1 MGKRDRGA
9 VAELVYGVLRQRRML
24 EEFVRDIEGEDLT
37 QRSVA
42 AYLCQYCGW
51 GGRVLEERGFA
62 RSGTAISTRFRQL
75 DRNALPFAL
84 RYSFP
89 DWLAKRMLNQYGEQE
104 AVALAV
110 SLNTP
115 ATLDVRVNT
124 LKGTRDELMAR
135 FAQEGVVLEPTPF
148 SPWGLRRHDRAP
160 LFKYADFRA
169 GWFEVQDEA
178 SQLVSML
185 LEVKNRETVVDF
197 CAGAGGKTLHI
208 ASLMQNTGSV
218 YAVDVSERR
227 LEKLKPRL
235 RRAGLDNVRVMAI
248 YDEADEALNPLK
260 EQAHRVLVDAP
271 CTGTGTLRR
280 NPDIKW
286 RPIDLEKLL
295 LQQASILSAAAQL
308 VRPGGRLVY
317 ATCSIVD
324 DENEGIVAAFL
335 AQSPE
340 FSRLDAQAILER
352 QGVKIDQ
359 SGTPLGAI
367 QLRPD
372 RHATDGFFAAV
383 LQRRAT

>member
-9 VAELVYGVLRQRRML
+9 VAELVYGVLRHRRFL
-24 EEFVRDIEGEDLT
+24 EDIVRDVEGEDLT

-42 AYLCQYCGW
+42 AYLCQYGGW

-62 RSGTAISTRFRQL
+62 RSGSVISARLRQL
-75 DRNALPFAL
+75 DRNALSFGS

-89 DWLAKRMLNQYGEQE
+89 EWLAKRMLSQYGEEE
-104 AVALAV
+104 AAALAA
-110 SLNTP
+110 SLNVP
-115 ATLDVRVNT
+115 ATLDIRVNP
-124 LKGTRDELMAR
+124 LKGTRDELIAR
-135 FAQEGVVLEPTPF
+135 FAQEGVALEPTPF

-185 LEVKNRETVVDF
+185 LEVKNRETVIDF

-208 ASLMQNTGSV
+208 ASLMRNTGSV
-218 YAVDVSERR
+218 YAIDISERR

-235 RRAGLDNVRVMAI
+235 RRAGLDNVRVLAI
-248 YDEADEALNPLK
+248 HDETDEALVPLR

-286 RPIDLEKLL
+286 RPIDFEKLVM
-295 LQQASILSAAAQL
+295 QQASILSSAAHL

-324 DENEGIVAAFL
+324 EENEGVVGTFL
-335 AQSPE
+335 THAPE
-340 FSRLDAQAILER
+340 FSRVDTYEILER

-359 SGTPLGAI
+359 AATPMGAI

-383 LQRRAT
+383 LQRCVP